1 MVAAMLGTPLMEW
14 QQHVADVLLELDPE
28 TDELVYTDWTLTV
41 PRQSGKSTL
50 ILAKAS
56 HRCSATGFF
65 GEDQVI
71 AYTAQTA
78 KKAAEKF
85 EKEYQRAIKRAP
97 RLRARVRTG
106 NMKVDI
112 RYPNGSTFAVD
123 STTEKSG
130 HGSVLDEGYI
140 DEAFSQV
147 DNRTEQA
154 LEPAMATR
162 RNRQLGTVSTAGW
175 VDASPYLL
183 AKVKAGRALVE
194 AGVRSGTAYFE
205 WSAPDDAD
213 PADESVWLGCMPA
226 VHRHDCPEDC
236 KRHTIRLS
244 FIRSVYQKAVRE
256 NKIADFCRA
265 YLNQWKPKPRE
276 GEETAVGNWLA
287 CAIEPAEF
295 TPLGLGVA
303 VSKDQDYG
311 SLGVFGLVA
320 DGREFLGAQL
330 RIPLLTGADGE
341 SLEHLIDE
349 AARIGQDYGIPVAM
363 VNGGPSD
370 GLGARILVAG
380 ALRLAEKKAS
390 KPVQVHEAKLGDYVI
405 ACKDL
410 VEQVAVRKSQA
421 PGDPPLPV
429 IVHMN
434 HPELNEAVLGSRWRS
449 VGDGRRVF
457 GRKVSETDVSMLEA
471 VTMARWGANQNST
484 AFFMGGWR

>member
-1 MVAAMLGTPLMEW
+1 MLGTPLMEW
-14 QQHVADVLLELDPE
+14 QQYVADVLLELDPD
-28 TDELVYTDWTLTV
+28 TGELVYTDWTLTV
-41 PRQSGKSTL
+41 PRQSGKTTL

-65 GEDQVI
+65 GEDQHI
-71 AYTAQTA
+71 AYMAQTV

-85 EKEYQRAIKRAP
+85 EIEYGRAIRRAP

-106 NMKVDI
+106 NQKVDI
-112 RYPNGSTFAVD
+112 RYANGSVFSAD

-154 LEPAMATR
+154 LEPAMLTR
-162 RNRQLGTVSTAGW
+162 RNRQLGVVSTAGW

-183 AKVKAGRALVE
+183 AKVKAGRELV
-194 AGVRSGTAYFE
+194 AADVRTGTAYFE

-213 PADESVWLGCMPA
+213 PADESVWLDCMPA
-226 VHRHDCPEDC
+226 VHRPDCPDDC
-236 KRHTIRLS
+236 SRHTIRLS
-244 FIRSVYQKAVRE
+244 AIRAVYLKAVRE
-256 NKIADFCRA
+256 NKLSDFCRA

-276 GEETAVGNWLA
+276 GEETALGNWIA
-287 CAIEPAEF
+287 CAVDPEEF
-295 TPLGLGVA
+295 TPLGLGLA

-311 SLGVFGLVA
+311 SLGVFGSLA

-330 RIPLLTGADGE
+330 RIPLTGADGE
-341 SLEHLIDE
+341 SVEHLVDE
-349 AARIGQDYGIPVAM
+349 AARIGQEYGIPVGL
-363 VNGGPSD
+363 VNLGPSE
-370 GLGARILVAG
+370 GLGARVLVAG
-380 ALRLAEKKAS
+380 AWRLEQKKATE
-390 KPVQVHEAKLGDYVI
+390 PVRLYEAKLGDYVI
-405 ACKDL
+405 ACTDL
-410 VEQVAVRKSQA
+410 VHQVAARRAGADGKLV
-421 PGDPPLPV
+421 PV
-429 IVHMN
+429 VVHMN

-471 VTMARWGANQNST
+471 VTLARRAATTQTPS
-484 AFFMGGWR
+484 AFFGGWR